1 MLPFQDHRDDSEDA
15 ILRATDA
22 MAAFTQDALN
32 FTATQDSD
40 GSTTAECQ
48 GVSTEDWASE
58 CSTDSGGPSPWRCIG
73 ADASAGPASSLL
85 LDEELKR
92 HEQDPPRAKSCECCG
107 QQTPH
112 ELLERRPAEVPRFD
126 GSGQH
131 TPKVL
136 LETRPAE
143 GPRSRELSS
152 LDLFPKFGAPNC
164 SPERAPLC
172 SPSASQRTSHGVMI
186 GHGCPGL
193 LSEVLAYDEGC
204 WEEASVEPSS
214 NEACRA
220 AVTQVPVPCS
230 RDSAMQLEACRSN
243 TPVGFRSMGSCP
255 PLCGLGPEPR
265 PCGWEDFPLI
275 TPTKCNR
282 LSFTCGAR
290 DDLRLRCGQ
299 DAPKWRRISHR
310 GKGCGQAENDL

>member
-1 MLPFQDHRDDSEDA
+1 MAILACERAQHQQMRGMAQNGFRLGMPVSMWWFAGLPFGVSLWELRSDDESDQAQPGCKAGGHGADFLLPFQDHRDDSEDA

-112 ELLERRPAEVPRFD
+112 ELLERRPAEGPRFD

-164 SPERAPLC
+164 SP
-172 SPSASQRTSHGVMI
+172 S
-186 GHGCPGL
+186 GL
-193 LSEVLAYDEGC
+193 PFAVPPPR
-204 WEEASVEPSS
+204 SV
-214 NEACRA
+214 
-220 AVTQVPVPCS
+220 Q
-230 RDSAMQLEACRSN
+230 AMA
-243 TPVGFRSMGSCP
+243 
-255 PLCGLGPEPR
+255 
-265 PCGWEDFPLI
+265 
-275 TPTKCNR
+275 
-282 LSFTCGAR
+282 
-290 DDLRLRCGQ
+290 
-299 DAPKWRRISHR
+299 
-310 GKGCGQAENDL
+310 